1 MLLLVVIKVYKQFY
15 TLIPQLVILMNSKNL
30 AFISLVAPTEP
41 RNREEKRRLNRDAKR
56 ARAKANE
63 RQPGKNDAR
72 FRNQCLVEPSPL
84 RAISGVREVVRQ
96 AVVEPKDAPTEVVT
110 PDAHKPSLTGDIST
124 IFLTSGVLASVAGA
138 LRSSPPEE
146 TSISSS
152 PVKSEPAPATAAKP
166 VDHSVVKSTP
176 PAKLTIDDN
185 FDADTLAFFAEGDA
199 ISEVNLNPTL
209 AADFS
214 DLEFIGDEFLNAVN
228 SGREKGGKNP
238 LTENKLGSKVSFFA
252 NVAAILTIAISSLV
266 ASTVSSVN
274 SYFFGSEVP
283 QCSVPVINDTGI
295 FADLEALGSDNYQQ
309 RFEKQF
315 LRSLEQ
321 SN

>member
-15 TLIPQLVILMNSKNL
+15 TLIHQLVILMNSKNL

-84 RAISGVREVVRQ
+84 RAISEVREVVRQ
-96 AVVEPKDAPTEVVT
+96 AVVEPKVAPTEVVT
-110 PDAHKPSLTGDIST
+110 SDAHNPSLTGDIST
-124 IFLTSGVLASVAGA
+124 IFLTSDVLASVAGA
-138 LRSSPPEE
+138 LKSTPSSPQ
-146 TSISSS
+146 
-152 PVKSEPAPATAAKP
+152 SEPAPATAAKP

-228 SGREKGGKNP
+228 SGREKDGKNP